1 MPGRAEWAAL
11 ARASLRFLSSASSV
25 FKVSCL
31 TFILF
36 EFLSLGSSV
45 GWRMLQECFYFGG
58 LYFFLEW
65 FFVCLL
71 HTVFLSSFCF
81 LLWFCV
87 AAFPCSP
94 PDFAPVCSGSSVQT
108 FSLCWF
114 RVGEFSLPAFL
125 VVWDIWALLW
135 AAVWSPEGAG
145 VRRGPQACRRLPR
158 LACSGS
164 FPYIVEFLWPVVVL
178 PSCFR
183 SFVSPWS
190 LHLSLGRQPSLS
202 LAVFPLP

>member
-1 MPGRAEWAAL
+1 MTHGNGVES
-11 ARASLRFLSSASSV
+11 ARESGVGCFSKGFSAFPELCQLRFQLLL
-25 FKVSCL
+25 VSCL

-45 GWRMLQECFYFGG
+45 GWGMLQECFYFGG
-58 LYFFLEW
+58 LSFFLEW

-94 PDFAPVCSGSSVQT
+94 PHFAPVCSGSSVQT

-114 RVGEFSLPAFL
+114 RVGEFSLPACL
-125 VVWDIWALLW
+125 VVWDTWALLW

-145 VRRGPQACRRLPR
+145 VRRGPQPCRHGLPR
-158 LACSGS
+158 LACLGS
-164 FPYIVEFLWPVVVL
+164 FPYIVEFLL
-178 PSCFR
+178 LCRGSA
-183 SFVSPWS
+183 
-190 LHLSLGRQPSLS
+190 LLL
-202 LAVFPLP
+202 